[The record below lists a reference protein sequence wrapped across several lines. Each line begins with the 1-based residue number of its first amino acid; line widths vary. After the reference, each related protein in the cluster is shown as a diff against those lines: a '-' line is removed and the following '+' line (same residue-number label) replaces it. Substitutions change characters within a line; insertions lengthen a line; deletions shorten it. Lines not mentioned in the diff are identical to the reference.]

1 MTLGTGQFRDG
12 KKMRDKRDMEKR
24 QTRDKT
30 NLMRNLFRCIQVLLF
45 NALHNTFRYCSFLTL
60 LSFLQSFVLS
70 SSLHIVLRDV
80 HRRLKFLL
88 GGILGGLLVLIL
100 TFIVQL
106 GQQVCG
112 VGFEPEYNRFN
123 YNKNIQSFSL
133 L

>member
-1 MTLGTGQFRDG
+1 
-12 KKMRDKRDMEKR
+12 
-24 QTRDKT
+24 
-30 NLMRNLFRCIQVLLF
+30 MRNLFRCIQVLLF

-60 LSFLQSFVLS
+60 LSFLQSFVLF

-112 VGFEPEYNRFN
+112 VGFEPEYNRLLIIIKIFN
-123 YNKNIQSFSL
+123 HFLYYNCELSKNIITKNNIIIL
-133 L
+133 K